1 MLHLLKSTLIGCIVL
16 VTASSALAA
25 TFEVPRAFE
34 IMYVDQQAANKFG
47 NDFKV
52 ELPAGEHQ
60 LVVRFNK
67 LIRQGGDT
75 HSYRSEPIVLDINFL
90 QDSDIQLQ
98 APYVSS
104 QRKAQEYAQAPQF
117 ELLDTQLDQNIP
129 FTQVQLATRSG
140 LQNTR
145 DYLEEIEQ
153 VSKKESDA
161 SPQVVAVTDGRLDNI
176 ALEML
181 KFWYNKASLATR
193 EEVQLWRSN
202 PEQKVEESD
211 VAAEMLNF
219 WSQKANGA
227 QQDAFLAWTLK

>member
-1 MLHLLKSTLIGCIVL
+1 MLHQFKLALFGGL
-16 VTASSALAA
+16 VSVAASPIFAA
-25 TFEVPRAFE
+25 TFEVPRTFE

-47 NDFKV
+47 HDFKV
-52 ELPAGEHQ
+52 EVAAGQHQ

-67 LIRQGGDT
+67 LLRQGGDT
-75 HSYRSEPIVLDINFL
+75 HRYRSEPIVLDINFL
-90 QDSDIQLQ
+90 QDSNIQLQ

-153 VSKKESDA
+153 VSKKGSDV
-161 SPQVVAVTDGRLDNI
+161 SPQVVPVTDDRLDNI

-181 KFWYNKASLATR
+181 KFWYNKASLSTR
-193 EEVQLWRSN
+193 EEVQLWRAN
-202 PEQKVEESD
+202 PERKVEISD

-219 WSQKANGA
+219 WSQKANDT
-227 QQDAFLAWTLK
+227 QQEAFLAWTLK